1 MLNLADLC
9 TSFSSFPSLAK
20 IITLDDINK
29 FLGLVCH
36 FLIEI
41 KLHVPPNSKAPPY
54 RLPIYIHKLFCSC
67 LGLDEDDVV
76 CMWDVL
82 KDVIWENP
90 EQAYYMFYLPVSAC
104 VSCVLELSLRTLSRY
119 EVSFHTLH
127 NGTHRALS
135 SSFACNACKIRYH
148 HNYYTDNHLHLRYY
162 YYSSTVPSNI
172 QIEEHTFV
180 DAKLCEFF
188 THLSLFAWVS
198 AQNNANVFNHTL
210 LDTSSG
216 STGDK
221 TITSEQVSR
230 AFVVNALLWESAENA
245 APLIVPDIGDN
256 DERMKQAMELR
267 NKRMIDEGQPHLMH
281 ACKVCEKFLPGS
293 FRAVTMDGTSIGC
306 PCCNVHNCTQPL
318 LKHCAHFCAGHEYKK
333 NECVVMDCGAPVQPG
348 FWTCANLLHR
358 ALEQYRN
365 EKGKAFF
372 QLKQRLQKSNA
383 SHGSDSMGQL

>member
-1 MLNLADLC
+1 
-9 TSFSSFPSLAK
+9 
-20 IITLDDINK
+20 
-29 FLGLVCH
+29 
-36 FLIEI
+36 
-41 KLHVPPNSKAPPY
+41 
-54 RLPIYIHKLFCSC
+54 
-67 LGLDEDDVV
+67 
-76 CMWDVL
+76 
-82 KDVIWENP
+82 
-90 EQAYYMFYLPVSAC
+90 
-104 VSCVLELSLRTLSRY
+104 LSQY

-127 NGTHRALS
+127 NGTHCALS

-148 HNYYTDNHLHLRYY
+148 HNYYTNNHLHLRYY

-188 THLSLFAWVS
+188 MHLSLFAWVS

-210 LDTSSG
+210 SDTSSG

-221 TITSEQVSR
+221 IITSEQVSR

-245 APLIVPDIGDN
+245 APLIVLDIGDN
-256 DERMKQAMELR
+256 DERTKQAMELH

-281 ACKVCEKFLPGS
+281 ACKVCS
-293 FRAVTMDGTSIGC
+293 FRAIMMDGTSIGC

-318 LKHCAHFCAGHEYKK
+318 LKHCTHFCAGHEYKK

-348 FWTCANLLHR
+348 FWMCTNSSHR

-372 QLKQRLQKSNA
+372 QLKQRLQKSNT
-383 SHGSDSMGQL
+383 SCGSNSMGQLMEDDEDEIEQIPDTRKSDLGNQQPKACFGQWKTHNEQLVVACCGVIVARGMMFGAELISGVKDFLKSVYPHPEDLPDVVFFDNNCHLQSHLQAQGDNFF